1 MGNYV
6 YVAVMNMMNERT
18 ILLSFICLVPAPLSP
33 PPPRILHYED
43 ETM

>member
-33 PPPRILHYED
+33 LPRILHYED